1 MKKFLTIYFLLFAGI
16 NAYAISPTD
25 LLPRKLLSCGGSV
38 ISEIAGRLEGDN
50 NLETGAHVWFKN
62 SGVTV
67 AYQEDVSIPAIR
79 KSKVGDHVLICLV
92 FIPKN
97 CPKGDDRGRM
107 YTVTNLRTLGSWT
120 LPDAQHSCGGA

>member
-79 KSKVGDHVLICLV
+79 KSKVGDHV
-92 FIPKN
+92 
-97 CPKGDDRGRM
+97 
-107 YTVTNLRTLGSWT
+107 
-120 LPDAQHSCGGA
+120 